1 VVVIRENKMKKVIII
16 GATSGIGKELGI
28 IFDAKGYETGITGRR
43 IELLNELQA
52 QLSGKAY
59 VAAMD
64 IRNTEESI
72 KSLENLITTMGG
84 MDILIINAGTGH
96 INPSLDWAK
105 EKETIETNVVG
116 FTALATAGMQYF
128 IKKGSGH
135 LVGVSSIAGIR
146 GSDIAPAY
154 NASKTFISKYLE
166 GISRKVV
173 KEKLNIAITDIQPGF
188 VDTAMAKGDK
198 KFWMASPKK
207 AAEQVYEAI
216 LKKKRIA
223 YITKRWRLIAWLLKG
238 LPGYLYLRI

>member
-1 VVVIRENKMKKVIII
+1 MKKVIII
-16 GATSGIGKELGI
+16 GATSGIGKELAI
-28 IFDAKGYETGITGRR
+28 IFAAKGYEISITGRR
-43 IELLNELQA
+43 SELLDELKA
-52 QLSGKAY
+52 QLPGKVY
-59 VAAMD
+59 VEVMD
-64 IRNTEESI
+64 IRNTEESV
-72 KSLENLITTMGG
+72 KSLEKLIATMGG

-96 INPSLDWAK
+96 INLSLEWAK
-105 EKETIETNVVG
+105 EKETIETNVSG

-154 NASKTFISKYLE
+154 NASKAFMSTYLE

-173 KEKLNIAITDIQPGF
+173 KDKLNISITDIQPGF

-198 KFWMASPKK
+198 KFWVASPKK
-207 AAEQVYEAI
+207 AAEQIYEAI

-223 YITKRWRLIAWLLKG
+223 YITKRWRLIAWLLKV
-238 LPGYLYLRI
+238 LPGYLYLRL